1 MGFPN
6 MFGKIKEEAQLAL
19 ALANAGTNVA
29 DSAQIMRRRVT
40 LAEVNAGATLL
51 PAIFGFHYRIHDM
64 SMISVG
70 GAVGATTT
78 VDILGT
84 VAGSVVKLLS
94 VAIAAL
100 TQSALVR
107 AGAANA
113 TILADGGSFVDLDTN
128 TAVTVGKTGA
138 TATTATAVD
147 VSITFDLVNDIVS

>member
-1 MGFPN
+1 MPFTN
-6 MFGKIKEEAQLAL
+6 MFGKLKEEALLQLSL
-19 ALANAGTNVA
+19 AGMNVATIA
-29 DSAQIMRRRVT
+29 DSAMIMRRRFT
-40 LAEVNAGATLL
+40 IAEINAGATAL
-51 PAIFGFHYRIHDM
+51 PAITGYHYRIHDM
-64 SMISVG
+64 SMIAVG

-84 VAGSVVKLLS
+84 VAGAVVKLLS

-107 AGAANA
+107 AGATNA
-113 TILADGGSFVDLDTN
+113 TILADGGSFVDLDSN

-147 VSITFDLVNDIVS
+147 IQITFDLIGDY